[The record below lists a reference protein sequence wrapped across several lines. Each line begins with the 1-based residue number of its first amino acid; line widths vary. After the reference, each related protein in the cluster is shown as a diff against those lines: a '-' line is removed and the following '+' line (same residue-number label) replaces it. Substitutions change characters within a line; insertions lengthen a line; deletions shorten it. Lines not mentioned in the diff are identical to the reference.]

1 MAEVNAAEIP
11 EEMKFMADF
20 WSFRKKFYKGEEQD
34 EFWTSLIECSD
45 ELSKKYNSLYLDQ
58 LILICVDD
66 IDRRYMTSINKPWK
80 SDPLEE
86 VYNRLQR
93 NRGKKT

>member
-1 MAEVNAAEIP
+1 MITQKDVDIFGAVFE
-11 EEMKFMADF
+11 
-20 WSFRKKFYKGEEQD
+20 FYKKYHSAPDWE
-34 EFWTSLIECSD
+34 SLIRESD
-45 ELSKKYNSLYLDQ
+45 ELSAKYKSGFLDQ
-58 LILICVDD
+58 LILVCVDD
-66 IDRRYMTSINKPWK
+66 IDRRYMASINKPWK

>member
-1 MAEVNAAEIP
+1 MITQKDVDIFGAVFE
-11 EEMKFMADF
+11 
-20 WSFRKKFYKGEEQD
+20 FYKKYHSAPD
-34 EFWTSLIECSD
+34 WTGLINEAD
-45 ELSKKYNSLYLDQ
+45 ELSAKYKSGFLGQ
-58 LILICVDD
+58 MILVCVDD
-66 IDRRYMTSINKPWK
+66 IDRRYMASINKPWK